1 MSKLQALRD
10 GLARVGRFR
19 STIRLGSGASLTVS
33 IVLWVLL
40 VAFGLDVAAD
50 MGKLERAIMFLI
62 TAGFAVWSFRSFLL
76 PALQTTETEEDLAL
90 LVEGKQGIHS
100 DLIAALQFADGS
112 RDQFGSDELRQAVIE
127 QTHQMAGKIDYLRG
141 FSRRELGQRA
151 ATLAVTLLVI
161 GLICSAYPAHVGV
174 FMKRFFLAGDH
185 YPTDTMIANI
195 LSPGD
200 KSPYGMPLVFDIEVK
215 GVMPDKGRVEITA
228 DESGLRSTIDL
239 EPVEGR
245 PGIYSGVLERPMDH
259 LTYQIFI
266 GDAYTEPAHVKLIP
280 LPVVNVDL
288 EITMPDYVKGQFEA
302 PVGRQK
308 VAFEGSRVIPVVTS
322 DKTLKSVSIRIE
334 EKDYPLRKDGDRF
347 VLDGDDSPLAAVTQ
361 TVRYDVQV
369 VDVDDVSLAAP
380 ISGILQVRADRSP
393 RVAGATPTRYVL
405 PTAKPRIKYRAIDDY
420 ALAKVVAH
428 VTVERAGVPPEDA
441 EEGDLKQVADVTDH
455 QSEVDGMF
463 SVDLAPMDLKK
474 GDRVAVVFEAFDYRG
489 GLPGK
494 SARSERIVF
503 EVSDRAGVLA
513 ALGHLDADMN
523 RKLDE
528 IIRAQLGIGG

>member
-1 MSKLQALRD
+1 MNRLQALRD

-19 STIRLGSGASLTVS
+19 STVRRGSGASLVACV
-33 IVLWVLL
+33 VLWVLL
-40 VAFGLDVAAD
+40 VAFGLDVAAN

-62 TAGFAVWSFRSFLL
+62 TAGFAIWSFRRFLQ
-76 PALQTTETEEDLAL
+76 PALQTVETEEDLAL

-112 RDQFGSDELRQAVIE
+112 RNQFGSDELREAVIE
-127 QTHQMAGKIDYLRG
+127 HTQQMAGKIDYLRG
-141 FSRRELGQRA
+141 FSRRELGQRGA
-151 ATLAVTLLVI
+151 MLAVTILVI
-161 GLICSAYPAHVGV
+161 GMIYSAYPAHVGV
-174 FMKRFFLAGDH
+174 FVKRFFLAGDH
-185 YPTDTMIANI
+185 YPTKTMIDEI
-195 LSPGD
+195 VSPGD
-200 KSPYGMPLVFDIEVK
+200 KSPYGMPLVFEIEVS
-215 GVMPDKGRVEITA
+215 GVMPEKGRVEITA
-228 DESGLRSTIDL
+228 DGSGLRSSLDL
-239 EPVEGR
+239 DPVEEREGV
-245 PGIYSGVLERPMDH
+245 YSGVLERPMDH

-266 GDAYTEPAHVKLIP
+266 GDAYTEPARVKLIP
-280 LPVVNVDL
+280 LPVVNVEL

-308 VAFEGSRVIPVVTS
+308 VAFEGSRVVPVVTS
-322 DKTLKSVSIRIE
+322 DKKLKSASIRIDE
-334 EKDYPLRKDGDRF
+334 ADYPLRKDGDRF
-347 VLDGDDSPLAAVTQ
+347 VLDSADSPLAAVTQ

-380 ISGILQVRADRSP
+380 ISGILQVRADRAP

-405 PTAKPRIKYRAIDDY
+405 PSAKPRIKYRAIDDY

-428 VTVERAGVPPEDA
+428 VTVERAGVAPEDA
-441 EEGDLKQVADVTDH
+441 DEGEQQLVADVTNHVAEIGD
-455 QSEVDGMF
+455 MF
-463 SVDLAPMDLKK
+463 SVDLAPMNLQK
-474 GDRVAVVFEAFDYRG
+474 GDRVAVVFEAVDYRG
-489 GLPGK
+489 SLPGK